1 MRNMFDI
8 GNETVIVTTEI
19 GKILV
24 SETELPLESRCFRGC
39 KAIKEILNRTK
50 FISQE

>member
-24 SETELPLESRCFRGC
+24 SETELPLESRCFHLASLAGSWV
-39 KAIKEILNRTK
+39 AG
-50 FISQE
+50 